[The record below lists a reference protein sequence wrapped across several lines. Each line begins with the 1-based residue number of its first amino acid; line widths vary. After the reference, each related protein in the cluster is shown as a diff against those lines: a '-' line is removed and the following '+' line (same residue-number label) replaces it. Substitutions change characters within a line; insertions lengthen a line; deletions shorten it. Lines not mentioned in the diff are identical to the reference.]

1 MNIYIFKNEQQY
13 GPYTVEQLREYV
25 QQGHFT
31 LEDHACGDGQ
41 NWIPLAQIPGFA
53 AQAQAGQPQQ
63 AQVPQAG
70 AQVPQAQVGG
80 SVGASKW
87 KATILFSVIGVA
99 SVALIATL
107 LYVFIGDDDEP
118 ENQLVSS
125 ESIEEKDSET
135 IQEDDDGLRRAL
147 EGRDLVVYLAR
158 TGELGPMNRMTDQVF
173 QAVMDVCP
181 SAMVIGSS
189 SVHATGGAYFPFDKE
204 PFSRIAARAFD
215 GVDPWPRLSARLEPC
230 PTGDYGLTK
239 AYVEAWCQRLGA
251 IGQSAVA
258 ARWGGINARNA
269 MTEEVAYFTVWC
281 HQEDAAQFVDG
292 CFKAHR
298 NGTLRSGA
306 HYYVISDNTYSIF
319 DIETARE
326 EVGYTPVHDAEALVT
341 R

>member
-1 MNIYIFKNEQQY
+1 MSEESELKRRNEALIDVLLIGGRGNIGSGFRTYLPKLD
-13 GPYTVEQLREYV
+13 PDYV
-25 QQGHFT
+25 VT
-31 LEDHACGDGQ
+31 SLD
-41 NWIPLAQIPGFA
+41 LPGA
-53 AQAQAGQPQQ
+53 
-63 AQVPQAG
+63 
-70 AQVPQAQVGG
+70 
-80 SVGASKW
+80 KD
-87 KATILFSVIGVA
+87 KATAQEAHRHFLD
-99 SVALIATL
+99 L
-107 LYVFIGDDDEP
+107 D
-118 ENQLVSS
+118 
-125 ESIEEKDSET
+125 

-204 PFSRIAARAFD
+204 PFSSIAARAFD